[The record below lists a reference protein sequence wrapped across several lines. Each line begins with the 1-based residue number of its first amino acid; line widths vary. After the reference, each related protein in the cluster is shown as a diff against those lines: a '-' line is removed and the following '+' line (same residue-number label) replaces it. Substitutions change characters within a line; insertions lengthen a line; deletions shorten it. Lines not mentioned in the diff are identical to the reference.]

1 MKQKYM
7 IKWTFGHECGIFDKD
22 LRTHNNS
29 IRGPAA
35 DLGDEE
41 NPRAAKHPRLVKGIS
56 LKEYSH
62 KL

>member
-41 NPRAAKHPRLVKGIS
+41 NPRAAKHPRLDSDI
-56 LKEYSH
+56 ET
-62 KL
+62 